1 MTITN
6 GYTTLLT
13 VKTALGIP
21 TDEMD
26 DDFYL
31 EATIESV
38 SRMIDDH
45 TGRRFFASTETRY
58 YAPVS
63 EDEIFVDDLLTVT
76 TLKTDDNAD
85 GTFETTWTASD
96 YHLLPFNAVTNGR
109 PYTRIETSGYGNYSF
124 PVGTKKAVQI
134 TGSFGYCTTANLPK
148 PVSEACKLQSIRLFK
163 RKDAPFGVIAGGEM
177 QQSMSIPALDP
188 DVKMLLNPYVRR
200 V

>member
-21 TDEMD
+21 VDERD

-38 SRMIDDH
+38 SRMIDNH
-45 TGRRFFASTETRY
+45 TGRRFYAETDTRY
-58 YAPVS
+58 YAPIS
-63 EDEIFVDDLLTVT
+63 IDEIYTDDLLTVT
-76 TLKTDDNAD
+76 TLKTDDDAD
-85 GTFETTWTASD
+85 GTFETTWTTSD
-96 YHLLPFNAVTNGR
+96 YHLLPFNAATGGR
-109 PYTRIETSGYGNYSF
+109 PYTRIETSGYGSYSF

-134 TGSFGYCTTANLPK
+134 AGSFGYCTTANLPK
-148 PVSEACKLQSIRLFK
+148 PVAEACKLQSIRLFK

-177 QQSMSIPALDP
+177 QQSMSIPDLDP
-188 DVKMLLNPYVRR
+188 DVKMLLSPYVRR